1 MTNLIIGAYQGFS
14 VDKSL
19 IKKLYS
25 WKDNNRKKKPNP
37 IKDDFDEYL
46 DDSQK

>member
-1 MTNLIIGAYQGFS
+1 MTTKASYLILGSYQSFS

-25 WKDNNRKKKPNP
+25 WKDRKKKRNG
-37 IKDDFDEYL
+37 
-46 DDSQK
+46 